1 MQTRIEETAAPRS
14 FGALRDLLLE
24 RRSSLPKRL
33 SQVAAFALDNPEDM
47 AFGTVASVAEL
58 AKVQPST
65 LVRFAQALGYEGFS
79 DLQTVFHSLLRN
91 RWPDYED
98 RLKSLSPGG
107 NGGSEA
113 LLAGFC
119 ESAALSL
126 VRLRERISG
135 ETLDRAIDIL
145 ARAETIYLL
154 GQRRAFP
161 VTAYLAYAL
170 SKLKIRNV
178 LVDNIASLGPDQVAF
193 ATDRDALIAVS
204 FTPYTP
210 ATVDIANR
218 MAQSIPIV
226 VLTDSAFSPLAA
238 TASVWFEVAE
248 ADFGAFRAVSGTFA
262 LAMTLAV
269 GIGRK
274 RAAAPQAPEAPEFLA
289 PEFPAGEAPA

>member
-1 MQTRIEETAAPRS
+1 MTEAKNVDAGGGAPRS

-24 RRSSLPKRL
+24 RRPTLPKRL
-33 SQVAAFALDNPEDM
+33 SQVAGFALDNPEDM
-47 AFGTVASVAEL
+47 AFGTVATVAEL

-91 RWPDYED
+91 RWPDYEE
-98 RLKSLSPGG
+98 RLKSLSPDASGG
-107 NGGSEA
+107 AEA

-119 ESAALSL
+119 ESAAVSL
-126 VRLRERISG
+126 LRVRERISAEALERG
-135 ETLDRAIDIL
+135 VDIL

-161 VTAYLAYAL
+161 VTAYLAYAFT
-170 SKLKIRNV
+170 KLKIRSV

-193 ATDRDALIAVS
+193 AKDTDALLAVS

-210 ATVDIANR
+210 ATVEITNR
-218 MAQSIPIV
+218 LAQRLPV
-226 VLTDSAFSPLAA
+226 VAITDSAFSPLTQSAK
-238 TASVWFEVAE
+238 VWFEVAE

-269 GIGRK
+269 AIGQK
-274 RAAAPQAPEAPEFLA
+274 RSAKP
-289 PEFPAGEAPA
+289 